1 MAEGMIVT
9 IIDQGKKFRV
19 VLNRGAYEL
28 HVRIP
33 GEWKLVVRQKRVL
46 LSPLL
51 VRGTG

>member
-1 MAEGMIVT
+1 MT

-28 HVRIP
+28 HVRVG
-33 GEWKLVVRQKRVL
+33 GEWKLAVRQKHVL

-51 VRGTG
+51 ARGTG